1 VCMLTC
7 GFVFVLLWI
16 FVVFC
21 VRGSLYFT
29 VRSPLI
35 GSDDP
40 PPRALACSMAE
51 NQWVVTFED
60 VQNPAQMQSRLDD
73 SQFAKRCD
81 SFLSRIVGRNIICS
95 FCSIIG
101 KQALQKKCVQTFKD
115 YGTFKR
121 YTIIQT
127 PGRLNRNPESRKT
140 GKMEHLCVG
149 P

>member
-1 VCMLTC
+1 VH
-7 GFVFVLLWI
+7 VDVW
-16 FVVFC
+16 VC
-21 VRGSLYFT
+21 VRIVVDLCGVLCAWQ
-29 VRSPLI
+29 PLFYCPKPPNRLRR
-35 GSDDP
+35 P
-40 PPRALACSMAE
+40 PPRALDRSMAE

-121 YTIIQT
+121 YNIIQT